1 MKGRYFVLS
10 HSYGGEWVLTC
21 SLSPESLQDAK
32 NLINSQQDRDYEI
45 TVKVYREKR
54 SLTANA
60 YFHKLCNLIATRL
73 GVGDDTIKKHLVNT
87 YGAVA
92 ETDGGRIEIKIPKGV
107 DPEGYY
113 PYCVWETTDGKT
125 DTYLLKKQTHAM
137 NSAEFS
143 HLIDCTVEEAKNL
156 GIETLPENELRRM
169 YAQIDKSLRDQ

>member
-1 MKGRYFVLS
+1 MKGRQFTLYRFDGKWLLNFV
-10 HSYGGEWVLTC
+10 
-21 SLSPESLQDAK
+21 LSPESMQDAK
-32 NLINSQQDRDYEI
+32 NLVNSQQDRDYEI
-45 TVKVYREKR
+45 TIKVYREHR

-73 GVGDDTIKKHLVNT
+73 GVGDDVIKKHLVNT

-92 ETDGGRIEIKIPKGV
+92 ETDGGRIEIRIPKGV

-113 PYCVWETTDGKT
+113 PYCVWEKSDGVT

-137 NSAEFS
+137 DSAEFS

-156 GIETLPENELRRM
+156 GIETLPADELRRM
-169 YAQIDKSLRDQ
+169 YAQIDKGYCNK